1 MARICNPNKLTYQTS
16 LAELDRQYFDYAGIA
31 LFNTRRDA
39 LSWLLRLGYGGYE
52 ICLDR
57 AVW

>member
-16 LAELDRQYFDYAGIA
+16 LAELDRQYFDYAVIA

-39 LSWLLRLGYGGYE
+39 LSWFWRLGYRGYE
-52 ICLDR
+52 ILP
-57 AVW
+57 